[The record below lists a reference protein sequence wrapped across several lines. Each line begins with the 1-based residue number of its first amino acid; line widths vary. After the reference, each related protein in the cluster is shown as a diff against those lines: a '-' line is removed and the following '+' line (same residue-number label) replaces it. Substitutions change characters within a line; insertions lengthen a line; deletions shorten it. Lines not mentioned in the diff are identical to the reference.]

1 MNTLSD
7 TDEGRARP
15 SVWPVYVA
23 AAIIGLLSLGNLRF
37 AVLLLS
43 SVTTPLFR
51 EAAPHVSP
59 EVLSALEFHFAV
71 KAYAPL
77 FAVYGIFGVLT
88 AVGMVRLRPWSWW
101 CGCVWPMLYAVHCI
115 LMVMASPV
123 RSPAWSIAA
132 SVVIIVLLI
141 WIMATRRRLFFPP
154 RPESEE

>member
-1 MNTLSD
+1 MNSLTD
-7 TDEGRARP
+7 TDDSRASP
-15 SVWPVYVA
+15 SVWPVYVW
-23 AAIIGLLSLGNLRF
+23 AAIIGLLSLGNLHF

-43 SVTTPLFR
+43 SVTTPVVR
-51 EAAPHVSP
+51 EAAPP
-59 EVLSALEFHFAV
+59 EVLAALEFHFAV

-132 SVVIIVLLI
+132 SLVIIVLLI
-141 WIMATRRRLFFPP
+141 WIMATRRQLFFPP
-154 RPESEE
+154 KPEGEE